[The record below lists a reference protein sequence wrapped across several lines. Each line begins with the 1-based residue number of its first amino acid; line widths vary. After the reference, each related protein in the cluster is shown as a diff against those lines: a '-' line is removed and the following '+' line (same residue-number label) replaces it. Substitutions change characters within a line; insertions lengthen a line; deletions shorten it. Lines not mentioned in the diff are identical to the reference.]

1 MIPSL
6 IGNFIGGGLFTGV
19 IYWYLFLAG
28 TEVEIHFDTQPLDTA
43 VYEQGGPL
51 EHQITA
57 TGAGTGYST
66 EHKGPGIVPNSGNG
80 GVSGFAKDFHAR
92 HFKKSNSA
100 SESSA

>member
-1 MIPSL
+1 M
-6 IGNFIGGGLFTGV
+6 
-19 IYWYLFLAG
+19 
-28 TEVEIHFDTQPLDTA
+28 PLHTA

-57 TGAGTGYST
+57 TGAGTGYSSR
-66 EHKGPGIVPNSGNG
+66 EEKGNGADTLPHSGNQ